1 MFRRPAPAG
10 RRGSTC
16 GRPALQHPAGPFFSR
31 WDGCSLDVVVSSSIR
46 LAAQWEKAVVFR
58 LGKFHSIKGPGLF
71 MIIPLI
77 DQLRMV
83 DTRVLAVNIPKQQV
97 ITRDNVPVTIDGV
110 LFFRVDN
117 AAEAI
122 IMVQDYRYVI
132 SQYAQTSLRDVIG
145 QMTLD
150 QLLTERE
157 EIAKSIEQHVEKD
170 TKGWGLEVT
179 GLRIQDI
186 DMPEELKKMMSRQ
199 ASAEREKRAT
209 ITKAEGDKE
218 AAVNLSLAARTMA
231 ESPGAMQLRT
241 LQTIDGLGPTASN
254 TVVLAVPIDVLES
267 LGSLKDAF
275 RSRGPRLDRAAGV
288 RGDYQEERNT
298 NDTGCS
304 SRTPWYHERGRWPAL
319 WFAFAYAS
327 VGDARRSDH
336 QAEGHSKT
344 RRPWTTQS
352 SGCNATGSRAR
363 GKDGRTSP
371 VSHHGSGIRPARGLI
386 GGRGPEWGGCTAL
399 VESEGRGQTTW
410 TAAPTGGSNGPGR
423 REGRGRLC
431 ASCHT
436 SLPIALARP
445 SLGRQLGEATAGA
458 IEKKLIDNMKKR
470 VENWETIVDGATSDK
485 DPFQCFYSDK
495 EPESLGTEAV
505 LNALI
510 LVNHDARRKSGVLS
524 TVTQKALGHLWE
536 QQQEDGAW
544 AWLDFGLNPW
554 EKDGAYY
561 GASLAAVAVGSA
573 GKSYYDRA
581 EVRPRSP
588 L

>member
-1 MFRRPAPAG
+1 MINYISGLVFVVLLLLGGVGTVLIGQQSVPLAFLF
-10 RRGSTC
+10 
-16 GRPALQHPAGPFFSR
+16 ALGWLF
-31 WDGCSLDVVVSSSIR
+31 LDVVIASSIR

-58 LGKFHSIKGPGLF
+58 LGKFHTIKGPGLF

-83 DTRVLAVNIPKQQV
+83 DTRVLAVSIPKQQV

-157 EIAKSIEQHVEKD
+157 EIAKSIEQHVESD

-179 GLRIQDI
+179 GLRIQDVN
-186 DMPEELKKMMSRQ
+186 MPEELKKMMSRQ

-275 RSRGPRLDRAAGV
+275 RG
-288 RGDYQEERNT
+288 
-298 NDTGCS
+298 
-304 SRTPWYHERGRWPAL
+304 RTP
-319 WFAFAYAS
+319 S
-327 VGDARRSDH
+327 
-336 QAEGHSKT
+336 
-344 RRPWTTQS
+344 
-352 SGCNATGSRAR
+352 TGSIA
-363 GKDGRTSP
+363 P
-371 VSHHGSGIRPARGLI
+371 PA
-386 GGRGPEWGGCTAL
+386 
-399 VESEGRGQTTW
+399 
-410 TAAPTGGSNGPGR
+410 
-423 REGRGRLC
+423 
-431 ASCHT
+431 
-436 SLPIALARP
+436 
-445 SLGRQLGEATAGA
+445 
-458 IEKKLIDNMKKR
+458 
-470 VENWETIVDGATSDK
+470 
-485 DPFQCFYSDK
+485 
-495 EPESLGTEAV
+495 
-505 LNALI
+505 
-510 LVNHDARRKSGVLS
+510 
-524 TVTQKALGHLWE
+524 
-536 QQQEDGAW
+536 
-544 AWLDFGLNPW
+544 
-554 EKDGAYY
+554 
-561 GASLAAVAVGSA
+561 
-573 GKSYYDRA
+573 
-581 EVRPRSP
+581 
-588 L
+588 